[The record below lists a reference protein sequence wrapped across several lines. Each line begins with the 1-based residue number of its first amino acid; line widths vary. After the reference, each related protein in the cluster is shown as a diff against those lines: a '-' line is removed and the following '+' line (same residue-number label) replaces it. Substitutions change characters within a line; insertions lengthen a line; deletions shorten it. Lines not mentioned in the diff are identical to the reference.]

1 MNRSLSCLVDNL
13 SEINKKE
20 PDNKFIDKIRSTMTS
35 LSQSID
41 KVSDIDK
48 KVSQI
53 DKMRSMIAS
62 LL

>member
-1 MNRSLSCLVDNL
+1 
-13 SEINKKE
+13 
-20 PDNKFIDKIRSTMTS
+20 MTS